1 MRSDAPVRC
10 HLLLISFDQ
19 ADAAHGY
26 RGPAFVVR
34 MSCQDVQLT
43 GLDRAD
49 YSRNAGSFARP
60 KRRSSLMW
68 RFIMPRI
75 PVVVIALSL
84 AALGGIAVAA
94 QDKYTLQLP
103 GGLPFSDFRG
113 YEDWQVVS
121 VSQTDE
127 LLKVMV
133 ANPVMIDAYKAG
145 VPGNGQPFPDGS
157 KIAKIEWK
165 PKKMTESPFAV
176 NVPSTL
182 QDVFL
187 IEKDT
192 KRFPNTK
199 GWAYAVFDYNPASDT
214 FTPDASGTVNC
225 GFACHTVVASKDY
238 IFHSY
243 QKR

>member
-1 MRSDAPVRC
+1 M
-10 HLLLISFDQ
+10 
-19 ADAAHGY
+19 
-26 RGPAFVVR
+26 
-34 MSCQDVQLT
+34 T
-43 GLDRAD
+43 
-49 YSRNAGSFARP
+49 
-60 KRRSSLMW
+60 
-68 RFIMPRI
+68 RI
-75 PVVVIALSL
+75 TTFRLVSGSL
-84 AALGGIAVAA
+84 AALAFVVLVAVVGCMALAA

-103 GGLPFSDFRG
+103 GGLSFSEFRG

-127 LLKVMV
+127 LLKAMV

-145 VPGNGQPFPDGS
+145 VPGNGKPFPDGS

-165 PKKMTESPFAV
+165 LKKSTEAPFPV
-176 NVPSTL
+176 NVPNTL
-182 QDVFL
+182 QDIFL

-192 KRFPNTK
+192 TRFPDTK

-225 GFACHTVVASKDY
+225 GFECHTIVASKDY

>member
-1 MRSDAPVRC
+1 
-10 HLLLISFDQ
+10 
-19 ADAAHGY
+19 
-26 RGPAFVVR
+26 
-34 MSCQDVQLT
+34 
-43 GLDRAD
+43 
-49 YSRNAGSFARP
+49 
-60 KRRSSLMW
+60 
-68 RFIMPRI
+68 MPRRKRMFASEI
-75 PVVVIALSL
+75 VITIVML
-84 AALGGIAVAA
+84 AALGGVVLAA
-94 QDKYTLQLP
+94 QDKYTVQVP
-103 GGLPFSDFRG
+103 NGLAFSDFRG
-113 YEDWQVVS
+113 FEDWQSVA
-121 VSQTDE
+121 VSQAGDLIE
-127 LLKVMV
+127 VIL

-176 NVPSTL
+176 NVPNVL

-192 KRFPNTK
+192 KRFPDTK

-225 GFACHTVVASKDY
+225 GFACHTIVESKDY

>member
-1 MRSDAPVRC
+1 MIIA
-10 HLLLISFDQ
+10 
-19 ADAAHGY
+19 
-26 RGPAFVVR
+26 
-34 MSCQDVQLT
+34 
-43 GLDRAD
+43 
-49 YSRNAGSFARP
+49 
-60 KRRSSLMW
+60 
-68 RFIMPRI
+68 
-75 PVVVIALSL
+75 VVIAVFGARAIS
-84 AALGGIAVAA
+84 A
-94 QDKYTLQLP
+94 QDKYTVQIP
-103 GGLPFSDFRG
+103 NGLAFSEFRG

-121 VSQTDE
+121 VSQTED

-165 PKKMTESPFAV
+165 PKKMTEAPFFV
-176 NVPSTL
+176 RVPDSL

-187 IEKDT
+187 IEKDN
-192 KRFPNTK
+192 KRFPDTK

-214 FTPDASGTVNC
+214 FSPDASGTVNC
-225 GFACHTVVASKDY
+225 GFACHTIVASRDY